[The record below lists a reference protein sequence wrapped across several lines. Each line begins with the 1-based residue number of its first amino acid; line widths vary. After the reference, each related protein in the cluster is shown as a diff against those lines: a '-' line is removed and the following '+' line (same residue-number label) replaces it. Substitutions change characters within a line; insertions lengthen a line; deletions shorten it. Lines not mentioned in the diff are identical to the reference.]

1 MIAYKNHRS
10 SELGITESKS
20 FFSRIKKLFSRKK
33 NNDKLSSDTVNKIYR
48 CNTYDD
54 SCSNSNNSS
63 QKSINSNNS
72 KSSNNSIDLIR
83 QDSNDKYEVVLPY
96 QRFLK
101 NR

>member
-10 SELGITESKS
+10 SELGITESKC

-33 NNDKLSSDTVNKIYR
+33 KKDKISSDTTYKIER

-63 QKSINSNNS
+63 QRSINSNNS
-72 KSSNNSIDLIR
+72 KSSSNSIDLIR
-83 QDSNDKYEVVLPY
+83 EDNKKYEVVLPY